1 MKTRFPV
8 LLFDFEGT
16 LVDFQWKLKDAARD
30 IKDELRRLGFE
41 PADWEDNYA
50 TLRNNAQK
58 TITQKTFRVSQTLKV
73 SVMDRLDAIYDR
85 YDQDAASRWS
95 VLPGIRSVLPR
106 LKSEQHI
113 KLGLVSN
120 VGRRAIE
127 AALPRLELIGL
138 FDIII
143 TRNDVEMLKP
153 SGEGIRIALA
163 KLGATNSQALF
174 IGDSVTDIL
183 AATDAGIK
191 VAIVQGGE
199 SAPAALIAAG
209 PSYLWHT
216 IEEIETLYSGGG
228 PID

>member
-1 MKTRFPV
+1 MKIRFPV
-8 LLFDFEGT
+8 LLLDFEGT
-16 LVDFQWKLKDAARD
+16 LVNFQWKLKDAARE

-50 TLRNNAQK
+50 TLRNNV
-58 TITQKTFRVSQTLKV
+58 QKTFRVSQTLKV

-120 VGRRAIE
+120 IGRRAIDD
-127 AALPRLELIGL
+127 ALPRLGLIGL

-143 TRNDVEMLKP
+143 TRNDVAMLKP
-153 SGEGIRIALA
+153 SGEGIKIALE
-163 KLGATNSQALF
+163 KLGAANSDALF

-199 SAPAALIAAG
+199 SAPASLIAAG
-209 PSYLWHT
+209 PSYLWNA
-216 IEEIETLYSGGG
+216 IEEIEILYSGGE